1 MQVRPAPTV
10 RRLPRPLPGSFVSL
24 LGPARAICPIVQP
37 GKLDLRPRP
46 GGRISTSSISQV
58 KGKFIGELIRERGT
72 GVVGRSPFS
81 FLGMRRRR
89 EGWVEAGTGLPGVGS
104 RARGLV
110 SKCTI
115 EVEVLGFEE

>member
-1 MQVRPAPTV
+1 MQVRPAPF
-10 RRLPRPLPGSFVSL
+10 PRPLPVRLSWAL
-24 LGPARAICPIVQP
+24 PRAICPSFQP

-104 RARGLV
+104 RAKEWDGKALLRW
-110 SKCTI
+110 
-115 EVEVLGFEE
+115 VEVLDFEV